1 MESSGF
7 ASRRTQIFDR
17 SGAGS
22 LQRRSALPHARLG
35 ILRQPVG
42 GKQNQIGVMEYWRDG
57 VMGKQRPSYCN
68 TPSLQILLGGVGMT
82 SQEFVN
88 QLKKDIQAF
97 PKIRIKHPFLKA
109 VCNGTATMDQI
120 RAWAI
125 QDYQFRA
132 AVPRIAM
139 LRYLACSDP
148 EIAQK
153 LWGVVEEET
162 RGMDT
167 GSAGHNEL
175 AIRFAESIGLTK
187 HQLENAEL
195 RPSTAAHL
203 YYVEL
208 IIHTLPWFVVM
219 AIQIGAEGTFGPA
232 AAALGHGFIKRYNMK
247 PDDVRFFTVHSE
259 ADEEHGSLAEEIAV
273 RYITSPHLQEQ
284 TRKHTFRRM
293 ELLYDIW
300 SIDGF

>member
-1 MESSGF
+1 
-7 ASRRTQIFDR
+7 
-17 SGAGS
+17 
-22 LQRRSALPHARLG
+22 
-35 ILRQPVG
+35 
-42 GKQNQIGVMEYWRDG
+42 
-57 VMGKQRPSYCN
+57 
-68 TPSLQILLGGVGMT
+68 MT
-82 SQEFVN
+82 SKDFIN

-120 RAWAI
+120 RAWTI

-132 AVPRIAM
+132 AVPRIAL

-175 AIRFAESIGLTK
+175 AIRFAESIGLTRN
-187 HQLENAEL
+187 QLENAEL
-195 RPSTAAHL
+195 LSATAAHL

-219 AIQIGAEGTFGPA
+219 SIQIGAEGTFGPA
-232 AAALGHGFIKRYNMK
+232 AAALGNGFIQKYKMTPEN
-247 PDDVRFFTVHSE
+247 VRFFTVHSE
-259 ADEEHGSLAEEIAV
+259 ADEEHGSLAEEIAE
-273 RYITSPHLQEQ
+273 RYLQSPHLQEL

-300 SIDGF
+300 SVAGY

>member
-1 MESSGF
+1 M
-7 ASRRTQIFDR
+7 A
-17 SGAGS
+17 
-22 LQRRSALPHARLG
+22 
-35 ILRQPVG
+35 
-42 GKQNQIGVMEYWRDG
+42 
-57 VMGKQRPSYCN
+57 
-68 TPSLQILLGGVGMT
+68 T
-82 SQEFVN
+82 SKEFVD

-132 AVPRIAM
+132 AVPRICM
-139 LRYLACSDP
+139 LRYLACTDP
-148 EIAQK
+148 EIAKK
-153 LWGVVEEET
+153 LWGVVEEEI
-162 RGMDT
+162 RGLDT
-167 GSAGHNEL
+167 GTAGHNEL
-175 AIRFAESIGLTK
+175 AIRFANSIGLTQK
-187 HQLENAEL
+187 QLETAEL

-219 AIQIGAEGTFGPA
+219 SIQIGAEGTFGPA
-232 AAALGHGFIKRYNMK
+232 AAAIGNGLIKNYQMN

-259 ADEEHGSLAEEIAV
+259 ADEDHSSLAEEIAV
-273 RYITSPHLQEQ
+273 RYLHSPSLQDQ
-284 TRKHTFRRM
+284 TYKATFRRM

>member
-1 MESSGF
+1 
-7 ASRRTQIFDR
+7 
-17 SGAGS
+17 
-22 LQRRSALPHARLG
+22 
-35 ILRQPVG
+35 
-42 GKQNQIGVMEYWRDG
+42 
-57 VMGKQRPSYCN
+57 
-68 TPSLQILLGGVGMT
+68 MT

-139 LRYLACSDP
+139 MRYLACTDP

-175 AIRFAESIGLTK
+175 AIRFAESIGLSK
-187 HQLENAEL
+187 KQLENAEL

-208 IIHTLPWFVVM
+208 IIHTIMLFGHVEPERS
-219 AIQIGAEGTFGPA
+219 ARRLRGGAGGA
-232 AAALGHGFIKRYNMK
+232 MQRC
-247 PDDVRFFTVHSE
+247 
-259 ADEEHGSLAEEIAV
+259 
-273 RYITSPHLQEQ
+273 
-284 TRKHTFRRM
+284 
-293 ELLYDIW
+293 
-300 SIDGF
+300 

>member
-1 MESSGF
+1 MALQSNSISS
-7 ASRRTQIFDR
+7 A
-17 SGAGS
+17 
-22 LQRRSALPHARLG
+22 
-35 ILRQPVG
+35 
-42 GKQNQIGVMEYWRDG
+42 
-57 VMGKQRPSYCN
+57 
-68 TPSLQILLGGVGMT
+68 
-82 SQEFVN
+82 EFVQ
-88 QLKKDIQAF
+88 QLKKEIQAF
-97 PKIRIKHPFLKA
+97 PKIRIMHPFLKA

-167 GSAGHNEL
+167 GTAGHNEL
-175 AIRFAESIGLTK
+175 AIRFAESIGLTRG
-187 HQLENAEL
+187 QLENAEL
-195 RPSTAAHL
+195 RPTTAAHL

-208 IIHTLPWFVVM
+208 IIHILPWFVVM
-219 AIQIGAEGTFGPA
+219 SIQIGAEGTFGPA
-232 AAALGHGFIKRYNMK
+232 AAALGRGFMKNYNMK
-247 PDDVRFFTVHSE
+247 PDDVRFFTVHTE
-259 ADEEHGSLAEEIAV
+259 ADEEHGKLAEEIAV
-273 RYITSPHLQEQ
+273 RYLTSPQLQEL

-300 SIDGF
+300 TL

>member
-1 MESSGF
+1 ME
-7 ASRRTQIFDR
+7 
-17 SGAGS
+17 
-22 LQRRSALPHARLG
+22 
-35 ILRQPVG
+35 
-42 GKQNQIGVMEYWRDG
+42 KQN
-57 VMGKQRPSYCN
+57 S
-68 TPSLQILLGGVGMT
+68 TLS
-82 SQEFVN
+82 SAEFVR
-88 QLKKDIQAF
+88 QLKQEIQAF

-139 LRYLACSDP
+139 MRYIACTDP

-175 AIRFAESIGLTK
+175 AIRFAQSIGLTQS
-187 HQLENAEL
+187 QLENAEL

-219 AIQIGAEGTFGPA
+219 SIQIGAEGTFGPA
-232 AAALGHGFIKRYNMK
+232 AAALGKGFMEKYHMK
-247 PDDVRFFTVHSE
+247 PEDVRFFTVHSE
-259 ADEEHGSLAEEIAV
+259 ADEEHGSMAEEIAV
-273 RYITSPHLQEQ
+273 RYLHSPHLQEQ

-300 SIDGF
+300 TLD

>member
-1 MESSGF
+1 MESQSV
-7 ASRRTQIFDR
+7 T
-17 SGAGS
+17 
-22 LQRRSALPHARLG
+22 LTSA
-35 ILRQPVG
+35 
-42 GKQNQIGVMEYWRDG
+42 
-57 VMGKQRPSYCN
+57 
-68 TPSLQILLGGVGMT
+68 
-82 SQEFVN
+82 EFV
-88 QLKKDIQAF
+88 QRLKKDIQAF

-148 EIAQK
+148 EIARK

-162 RGMDT
+162 RGLDT

-175 AIRFAESIGLTK
+175 AIRFAESIGLTRS
-187 HQLENAEL
+187 QLENAER

-203 YYVEL
+203 YYAEL

-232 AAALGHGFIKRYNMK
+232 AAALGHGFIKEYNMK

-273 RYITSPHLQEQ
+273 RYITSPHLQVL
-284 TRKHTFRRM
+284 TRQHTFRRM

>member
-1 MESSGF
+1 MALQSNSISS
-7 ASRRTQIFDR
+7 
-17 SGAGS
+17 
-22 LQRRSALPHARLG
+22 
-35 ILRQPVG
+35 V
-42 GKQNQIGVMEYWRDG
+42 
-57 VMGKQRPSYCN
+57 
-68 TPSLQILLGGVGMT
+68 
-82 SQEFVN
+82 EFVQ
-88 QLKKDIQAF
+88 QLKKEIQAF

-139 LRYLACSDP
+139 LRYLTCSDP
-148 EIAQK
+148 QIAQK

-167 GSAGHNEL
+167 GTAGHNEL
-175 AIRFAESIGLTK
+175 AIRFAESIGLTRG
-187 HQLENAEL
+187 QLENAEL
-195 RPSTAAHL
+195 RPTTAAHL

-219 AIQIGAEGTFGPA
+219 SIQIGAEGTFGPA
-232 AAALGHGFIKRYNMK
+232 AAALGGGFMKNYNMM
-247 PDDVRFFTVHSE
+247 PDDVRFFTVHTE
-259 ADEEHGSLAEEIAV
+259 ADEEHGKLAEEIAV
-273 RYITSPHLQEQ
+273 RYLTSPQLQEL

-300 SIDGF
+300 TL

>member
-1 MESSGF
+1 MENQPAVMSSK
-7 ASRRTQIFDR
+7 D
-17 SGAGS
+17 
-22 LQRRSALPHARLG
+22 
-35 ILRQPVG
+35 
-42 GKQNQIGVMEYWRDG
+42 
-57 VMGKQRPSYCN
+57 
-68 TPSLQILLGGVGMT
+68 
-82 SQEFVN
+82 FVQ
-88 QLKKDIQAF
+88 QLKKEIQAF

-139 LRYLACSDP
+139 LRYLACTDP

-162 RGMDT
+162 RGMET
-167 GSAGHNEL
+167 GTAGHNEL
-175 AIRFAESIGLTK
+175 AIRFAESVGVTRS
-187 HQLENAEL
+187 QLEKAEL

-232 AAALGHGFIKRYNMK
+232 AAALGNGFIKQYGMK

-273 RYITSPHLQEQ
+273 RYLHSPDLQEL
-284 TRKHTFRRM
+284 TRRHTFRRM

-300 SIDGF
+300 SIEGF